1 MSNVAT
7 IADCSSALGHQQTTD
22 LDMLLSGST
31 HEEDAMI
38 AARAERYG
46 ISWLWAAAIMLG
58 LLAGLAVA
66 AAPASAL
73 PLPAITI
80 NGASPGANS
89 PKVKVRLDS
98 QGGDGE
104 GGALYILT
112 VDFPSSNDTGDEITA
127 VSGQFNS
134 AEASNVS
141 GIISV
146 DEDVGNA
153 DPGAL
158 FSVFAQ
164 GSPCFPV
171 GGDRR
176 SSFSC
181 PNYFGG
187 FGPGAEQSYVIDT
200 TQNQNDPTPLSSLN
214 FTVEMCGQTG
224 SDAIVADNCAP
235 PGPTKITMTKIDQ
248 HQRTASF
255 RYEAKRAQYYMCELI
270 HNQMLKFRARCGST
284 KKYANALDPG
294 QYALIVWGVNAGG
307 GSAKAAVKKFNV
319 G

>member
-1 MSNVAT
+1 
-7 IADCSSALGHQQTTD
+7 
-22 LDMLLSGST
+22 
-31 HEEDAMI
+31 MI
-38 AARAERYG
+38 AARAERSG
-46 ISWLWAAAIMLG
+46 ISCLRAPAIVLG
-58 LLAGLAVA
+58 ILAGLAVA

-80 NGASPGANS
+80 NGASPSAAGPQVNA
-89 PKVKVRLDS
+89 RLDS
-98 QGGDGE
+98 QGGDGG

-112 VDFPSSNDTGDEITA
+112 VDFPSSNDAGDEITA

-146 DEDVGNA
+146 DEEVGNA

-181 PNYFGG
+181 PNFFGG

-224 SDAIVADNCAP
+224 SNAIVAANCAP
-235 PGPTKITMTKIDQ
+235 PGPTKITMAKIDQ
-248 HQRTASF
+248 HTRTASF
-255 RYEAKRAQYYMCELI
+255 QYKAKRAQHYMCELVQ
-270 HNQMLKFRARCGST
+270 NKNLKYRARCGST
-284 KKYANALDPG
+284 KTYAHALGRG
-294 QYALIVWGVNAGG
+294 QYAFIVWGVNAGG
-307 GSAKAAVKKFNV
+307 GSTKAAVKTFKL

>member
-1 MSNVAT
+1 VN
-7 IADCSSALGHQQTTD
+7 AL
-22 LDMLLSGST
+22 
-31 HEEDAMI
+31 
-38 AARAERYG
+38 RAKRFG
-46 ISWLWAAAIMLG
+46 ISWFRAPVIVLG

-66 AAPASAL
+66 SASASAL

-80 NGASPGANS
+80 NGASPSANS
-89 PKVKVRLDS
+89 PKVNVRLDS
-98 QGGDGE
+98 QGSDGG

-127 VSGQFNS
+127 VSGHFNS

-176 SSFSC
+176 LSFSC

-187 FGPGAEQSYVIDT
+187 FGPGAEQAYVIDT

-235 PGPTKITMTKIDQ
+235 PGPTKITMTEIDQ
-248 HQRTASF
+248 HKRTASF
-255 RYEAKRAQYYMCELI
+255 RYKANRAQHYMCELI
-270 HNQMLKFRARCGST
+270 HNQKLKYRARCGST
-284 KKYANALDPG
+284 KNYANPLDRG
-294 QYALIVWGVNAGG
+294 QYTFIVWGVNAGG
-307 GSAKAAVKKFNV
+307 GSARAAVKKFKV

>member
-1 MSNVAT
+1 
-7 IADCSSALGHQQTTD
+7 
-22 LDMLLSGST
+22 
-31 HEEDAMI
+31 MI
-38 AARAERYG
+38 AARAKCGG
-46 ISWLWAAAIMLG
+46 ISWLRAPAIVLG
-58 LLAGLAVA
+58 ILAGLGVA
-66 AAPASAL
+66 AAPAFAL
-73 PLPAITI
+73 PLPTITI
-80 NGASPGANS
+80 NGASPGATG
-89 PKVKVRLDS
+89 PKVNARLDS
-98 QGGDGE
+98 QGGDGG

-112 VDFPSSNDTGDEITA
+112 VDFPSSNDAGDEITA

-171 GGDRR
+171 GGPRR

-224 SDAIVADNCAP
+224 SDAIVADNCSP
-235 PGPTKITMTKIDQ
+235 PGPTKITMAKIDQ
-248 HQRTASF
+248 HKQTASF
-255 RYEAKRAQYYMCELI
+255 RYKAKRAQHYMCELV
-270 HNQMLKFRARCGST
+270 HNNKLKYRARCGST
-284 KKYANALDPG
+284 KKYANTLGHG
-294 QYALIVWGVNAGG
+294 QYAFIVWGVNAGG
-307 GSAKAAVKKFNV
+307 GSPKAAVKTFKI

>member
-1 MSNVAT
+1 MTAVR
-7 IADCSSALGHQQTTD
+7 AD
-22 LDMLLSGST
+22 
-31 HEEDAMI
+31 
-38 AARAERYG
+38 RAG
-46 ISWLWAAAIMLG
+46 MSWLRAPAIVLG
-58 LLAGLAVA
+58 LLAGLAVS

-80 NGASPGANS
+80 NGASPTANG
-89 PKVKVRLDS
+89 PKVNARLDS
-98 QGGDGE
+98 QGSDGG

-127 VSGQFNS
+127 VSGHFNS

-141 GIISV
+141 GLISV
-146 DEDVGNA
+146 DEEVGNTN
-153 DPGAL
+153 PGGM
-158 FSVFAQ
+158 FSFFAH

-187 FGPGAEQSYVIDT
+187 FDPGVEQSYVIDT

-214 FTVEMCGQTG
+214 FTVDMCGQAA
-224 SDAIVADNCAP
+224 SVAIVAADNCAP

-248 HQRTASF
+248 HKRTASF
-255 RYEAKRAQYYMCELI
+255 RYKAKRAQHYMCELV
-270 HNQMLKFRARCGST
+270 HNKKLVHRARCGST
-284 KKYANALDPG
+284 KKYTNALGSG
-294 QYALIVWGVNAGG
+294 QC
-307 GSAKAAVKKFNV
+307 SS
-319 G
+319 